1 MIHLMCWLKGIRE
14 GKRTDSKVIPWWFHI
29 TISLAVREEQSLG
42 LGLSYENYRLC
53 RARVYT
59 QGRSRVFFSRIVAR
73 TTPFTQLGSDQPI
86 KEKILHPKVLPE
98 HMSIVW
104 MRLRRVMTLWGY
116 TDDSSL
122 SFVCLRSLGVCYAM
136 LGHVELCPPKK
147 DMFKSTYPWYLWI
160 WS

>member
-14 GKRTDSKVIPWWFHI
+14 GKRTDSKVISWWFHI

-42 LGLSYENYRLC
+42 FRIILQELQVVQSKS
-53 RARVYT
+53 VYSRKEQT
-59 QGRSRVFFSRIVAR
+59 LLLQDSSKNNTIHPTWLRSANKGKD
-73 TTPFTQLGSDQPI
+73 TP
-86 KEKILHPKVLPE
+86 PKSAAE

-122 SFVCLRSLGVCYAM
+122 SFACPRSLGACYAM
-136 LGHVELCPPKK
+136 LGHVELWPPKK
-147 DMFKSTYPWYLWI
+147 DMFKSKPLVPVN
-160 WS
+160 